1 MSASTTGDT
10 APATTSTSTK
20 VKTEPGIP
28 GGELELATLG
38 LAAADAWD
46 ASPLPALLWCSKA
59 QLRTAAVA
67 FKASI
72 GTADVAD
79 DDLGPAAQRLQEL
92 DQQMDNST
100 KFVRNY
106 LVEEYGSKKAA
117 KAYYD
122 AFGLTPEGQLR
133 DARAA
138 RAEDLA
144 KLVKALK
151 ASSYDA
157 SKYGSAYWKAILDEY
172 APLAKTSSA
181 TRSTSATKTGT
192 KNTQETPLRQMLR
205 ALRQHIKTNF
215 PETYK
220 AEWRGFGYLKESY

>member
-1 MSASTTGDT
+1 MTPAAPGAQGSPKPQKGTTKDVI
-10 APATTSTSTK
+10 PA
-20 VKTEPGIP
+20 
-28 GGELELATLG
+28 GELELATLG

-46 ASPLPALLWCSKA
+46 ASPLPALLWCGKA
-59 QLRTAAVA
+59 QLRTAAGA

-79 DDLGPAAQRLQEL
+79 DDLGPAALRLNEL
-92 DQQMDNST
+92 DQQIESSL

-106 LVEEYGSKKAA
+106 LTEEHGAKKAA

-122 AFGLTPEGQLR
+122 AFGLTPAGKLR
-133 DARAA
+133 AGRPA
-138 RAEDLA
+138 RAEDLT

-151 ASSYDA
+151 TSGYDKG
-157 SKYGSAYWKAILDEY
+157 KYGTAFWQPILVEY
-172 APLAKTSSA
+172 APLAKTSSD
-181 TRSTSATKTGT
+181 TRSASATKTGT
-192 KNTQETPLRQMLR
+192 KNTQEAPLRRMLR

-215 PETYK
+215 PDTYA